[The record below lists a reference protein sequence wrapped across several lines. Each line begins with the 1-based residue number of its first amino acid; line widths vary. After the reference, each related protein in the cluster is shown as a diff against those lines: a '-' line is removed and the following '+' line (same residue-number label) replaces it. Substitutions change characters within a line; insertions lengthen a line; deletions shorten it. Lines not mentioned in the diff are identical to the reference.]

1 LHPYLAEVFPEIIG
15 MEKRGVGFE
24 DIVQPFL
31 LLIVEDVLILDLMTW
46 RLPLFITTKNISE
59 NS

>member
-1 LHPYLAEVFPEIIG
+1 

-46 RLPLFITTKNISE
+46 TLPLFITTKNISE